1 MPAVS
6 EQTKKDYI
14 TRSIGWEAMYTQLA
28 EEATELAQAALKVAR
43 IMHGTNPTTI
53 SLIEAKDM
61 VREEFTD
68 VVQCATY
75 LELGADYEQIK
86 HKEERWANRIAN
98 AQTRKY

>member
-61 VREEFTD
+61 VREELTD
-68 VVQCATY
+68 VVQ
-75 LELGADYEQIK
+75 ELGVDYEQIK

-98 AQTRKY
+98 AQIRKY

>member
-1 MPAVS
+1 M
-6 EQTKKDYI
+6 QTKQDYI
-14 TRSIGWEAMYTQLA
+14 ARSIGWEAMYTQLA

-43 IMHGTNPTTI
+43 IMHGTNPTPI

-98 AQTRKY
+98 AQSRKY

>member
-1 MPAVS
+1 MT
-6 EQTKKDYI
+6 QTKQDYI
-14 TRSIGWEAMYTQLA
+14 ARSIGWEAMYTQLA

-43 IMHGTNPTTI
+43 IMHGTNPTPI

-98 AQTRKY
+98 AQSRKY

>member
-1 MPAVS
+1 MTA
-6 EQTKKDYI
+6 QTKQDYI
-14 TRSIGWEAMYTQLA
+14 ARSIGWEAMYTQLA
-28 EEATELAQAALKVAR
+28 EEAAELSQAALKVAR
-43 IMHGTNPTTI
+43 IMHGTNPTPI

-98 AQTRKY
+98 AQSRKY

>member
-1 MPAVS
+1 MAH
-6 EQTKKDYI
+6 TKQDYI

-28 EEATELAQAALKVAR
+28 EEAAELSQAALKVAR
-43 IMHGTNPTTI
+43 IMHGTNPTPI

-61 VREEFTD
+61 VREELTD

-75 LELGADYEQIK
+75 LELGIDYEQIK

-98 AQTRKY
+98 AQSRKY

>member
-1 MPAVS
+1 MT
-6 EQTKKDYI
+6 QTRADYI

-28 EEATELAQAALKVAR
+28 EEASELAQAALKVAR
-43 IMHGTNPTTI
+43 IMHGTNPTPI

-61 VREEFTD
+61 VREELTD

-75 LELGADYEQIK
+75 LELGVDYEQIK

-98 AQTRKY
+98 AQSRKY